1 MSNRPEI
8 KKWVSLL
15 AVIGFIV
22 FIVYLLFF
30 TDLVRVAAI
39 ILGLNI
45 PIYLL
50 VFIFSI
56 LGVGCN
62 ALAWKATLDNVSV
75 KTTVKRVFNL
85 VWVGAFLDSIIVGGW
100 SGDLFVTYLLS
111 RDKGVDIIKVAA
123 SVIVKDIIELL
134 VIFMSLI
141 VGIILLV
148 LNYSINS
155 FILVAVGITM
165 VFLAL
170 PLILIVYLSTNI
182 SITTKLLNFVVKLI
196 EKIKHTKSDES
207 FERNIATQITNFHDV
222 IMIIKNKPKSMI
234 KPIIFQTMGWV
245 CDITA
250 LFLVF
255 TSLGTIVGFDKIIIT
270 NTIVGNIT
278 SQGVALAGFSQI
290 ISSGL
295 YQILG
300 INISLAQA
308 ASLMSGFAGFWFKFV
323 IAFIFFEMYGL
334 GTIAEKLLNKAFK
347 EKTKRDKKDFK
358 QQTNSNQRGFEEKT
372 ENDKKDFKELL
383 DNNESDYKEQKDI
396 IQRDFDVKTDTDKSD
411 RKEQRDIHR
420 KDFKEKTESDRA
432 IFEELRDSNETNYN
446 ENREKNRQAF
456 EDKTS
461 SDRAEFEKIRDVNE
475 TDYNKQ
481 KEDNKRDFDVKTD
494 TDKSDR
500 KEQRDIHR
508 KDFKEKTDSD
518 KKDFDKLSYSNKSD
532 YEEQKIFN
540 EKDFNEKTDSDK
552 SSFKE
557 QKEKNKKDFK
567 EKMDKDKK
575 DFIDKNDSEK

>member
-182 SITTKLLNFVVKLI
+182 SVTKKLLNFVVKLI

-207 FERNIATQITNFHDV
+207 FERNIAAQITNFHDV

-234 KPIIFQTMGWV
+234 KPIIFQTMGWA
-245 CDITA
+245 CDIAA

-347 EKTKRDKKDFK
+347 EKTKRAKKDFK
-358 QQTNSNQRGFEEKT
+358 RQTNSNQRGFEEKT

-420 KDFKEKTESDRA
+420 KDFKEKT
-432 IFEELRDSNETNYN
+432 
-446 ENREKNRQAF
+446 
-456 EDKTS
+456 
-461 SDRAEFEKIRDVNE
+461 
-475 TDYNKQ
+475 
-481 KEDNKRDFDVKTD
+481 
-494 TDKSDR
+494 
-500 KEQRDIHR
+500 
-508 KDFKEKTDSD
+508 DSD
-518 KKDFDKLSYSNKSD
+518 KKDFDKLSDSNKSG
-532 YEEQKIFN
+532 YEEQKVFN